1 MRHYF
6 SQGNCAILIASSVL
20 LTVAGSATSCI
31 DSKYDLNKD
40 IDLTVDI
47 NGEGLSVP
55 LGYTDKLTLGS
66 FIEESETLL
75 KGEDGT
81 YSISKKDNIDPVKI
95 DIEDPTIK
103 IDNPTFDAI
112 SVEFEDKK
120 VRNVN
125 IPQQKIPKTRW
136 LSGFLKAYFYD

>member
-66 FIEESETLL
+66 VIEESETLL

-95 DIEDPTIK
+95 DIEDPTI
-103 IDNPTFDAI
+103 
-112 SVEFEDKK
+112 
-120 VRNVN
+120 
-125 IPQQKIPKTRW
+125 
-136 LSGFLKAYFYD
+136 